1 MKPPPSLRRSR
12 RRRLPA
18 APDKLP
24 IAKLKL
30 PAGFNIEVYAAGIA
44 NARSLAEGDK
54 GTVFVGSRLVDN
66 VYAIVNKDGKRSVKV
81 IASGL
86 YRPNG
91 VAFKNGTLYIA
102 ELSKISKID
111 KVEDNL
117 DNPPKP
123 TMIYD
128 NLPKDEAHGWKFIGI
143 GPDNKL
149 YVPVGQ
155 PGNNVLHDDAHGQ
168 IRRINLDGSGA
179 EVIARGVR
187 NTVGFDWN
195 PETKQLYFTDNGRD
209 WMSEDVPEDEL
220 NRITKVGEHF
230 GAPYCLQG
238 NIVDPE
244 FGWGKSCSDYTAPVG
259 LMGPHTAALGMR
271 FYTGNMFPK
280 AYKNAIIV
288 ARHGSWNRSKKV
300 GGDVVVVKL
309 NKDGTVKSM
318 EPFITGFLEN
328 NKLYRPAGR
337 RDADEG
343 RLAAGLRRLERRGL
357 SRHLRQAEGRGAVSA
372 SRHCGRSDASRD
384 QITDTCDAWLRRLR
398 IAAYDVRARPPMRK
412 IIAALA
418 FALDRI
424 LRGAPRRSQERAAP
438 CLACHGEEGQ
448 SETENTPSLGGQQA
462 PYALIQLFMFRE
474 KLRDVRADERDGE
487 AAHRRRSA
495 HLFRFHRQTA
505 EAGAAGRAPAIP
517 RGCSARQALAQQHRC
532 NTCHNTDFSGKD
544 NVPRIANQ
552 REDYLDKTLREY
564 KDNSRHGYDGTMADV
579 MEPVTPEQI
588 GDLAYYLA
596 RVH

>member
-1 MKPPPSLRRSR
+1 MMIGSSAPRSLLLAGAFISVFTFGAAAQQPANPPPAAAAA
-12 RRRLPA
+12 A
-18 APDKLP
+18 APAPLPPGSPLIGRPADNEAAAKLAPVAPPPIAAAVDKLP
-24 IAKLKL
+24 TAKLKV
-30 PAGFNIEVYAAGIA
+30 PPGFNIEVYAAGMA

-54 GTVFVGSRLVDN
+54 GTVFVGSRLVGN
-66 VYAIVNKDGKRSVKV
+66 VYAIANKDGKRSVRTL
-81 IASGL
+81 ASGL

-102 ELSKISKID
+102 ELSKVSKID

-117 DNPPKP
+117 DASPKP

-128 NLPKDEAHGWKFIGI
+128 NLPKDEAHGWKFIAI

-168 IRRINLDGSGA
+168 IRRMNLDGSGA

-259 LMGPHTAALGMR
+259 LLGPHSAALGMR

-300 GGDVVVVKL
+300 GGDVLVVKL
-309 NKDGTVKSM
+309 NKDGTVKST
-318 EPFITGFLEN
+318 EPLITGFLEN
-328 NKLYRPAGR
+328 NSYIGRPVDVMQMKDGSLLVS
-337 RDADEG
+337 DDWN
-343 RLAAGLRRLERRGL
+343 
-357 SRHLRQAEGRGAVSA
+357 GAVY
-372 SRHCGRSDASRD
+372 RVTYGKPKV
-384 QITDTCDAWLRRLR
+384 
-398 IAAYDVRARPPMRK
+398 AA
-412 IIAALA
+412 
-418 FALDRI
+418 
-424 LRGAPRRSQERAAP
+424 Q
-438 CLACHGEEGQ
+438 
-448 SETENTPSLGGQQA
+448 
-462 PYALIQLFMFRE
+462 
-474 KLRDVRADERDGE
+474 
-487 AAHRRRSA
+487 
-495 HLFRFHRQTA
+495 
-505 EAGAAGRAPAIP
+505 
-517 RGCSARQALAQQHRC
+517 
-532 NTCHNTDFSGKD
+532 
-544 NVPRIANQ
+544 
-552 REDYLDKTLREY
+552 
-564 KDNSRHGYDGTMADV
+564 
-579 MEPVTPEQI
+579 
-588 GDLAYYLA
+588 
-596 RVH
+596 

>member
-1 MKPPPSLRRSR
+1 MIIGSSAPRSLLLAGAFICVFTFGAAAQQPANPPLAAAPAAAPALPPGSPLIGRPADNEAAAKLAPVAPPPIA
-12 RRRLPA
+12 A

-24 IAKLKL
+24 IAKLKV
-30 PAGFNIEVYAAGIA
+30 PPGFNIEVYAAGMA
-44 NARSLAEGDK
+44 NARSLAQGDK
-54 GTVFVGSRLVDN
+54 GTIFVGTRLVGN
-66 VYAIVNKDGKRSVKV
+66 VYAIANKDGKRSVRTL
-81 IASGL
+81 ASGL

-102 ELSKISKID
+102 ELSKVSKID

-117 DNPPKP
+117 DASPKP

-155 PGNNVLHDDAHGQ
+155 PGNNVLHSDAHGQ
-168 IRRINLDGSGA
+168 IRRMNLDGSGA

-220 NRITKVGEHF
+220 NRVTKVGEHF

-259 LMGPHTAALGMR
+259 LLGPHSAALGMR
-271 FYTGNMFPK
+271 FYTGSMFPK

-300 GGDVVVVKL
+300 GGDVLVVKL
-309 NKDGTVKSM
+309 NKDGTVKST

-328 NKLYRPAGR
+328 NSYIGRPVDVMQMKDGSLLVS
-337 RDADEG
+337 DDWN
-343 RLAAGLRRLERRGL
+343 
-357 SRHLRQAEGRGAVSA
+357 GAVY
-372 SRHCGRSDASRD
+372 RVTYGKPKV
-384 QITDTCDAWLRRLR
+384 
-398 IAAYDVRARPPMRK
+398 AAR
-412 IIAALA
+412 
-418 FALDRI
+418 
-424 LRGAPRRSQERAAP
+424 
-438 CLACHGEEGQ
+438 
-448 SETENTPSLGGQQA
+448 
-462 PYALIQLFMFRE
+462 
-474 KLRDVRADERDGE
+474 
-487 AAHRRRSA
+487 
-495 HLFRFHRQTA
+495 
-505 EAGAAGRAPAIP
+505 
-517 RGCSARQALAQQHRC
+517 
-532 NTCHNTDFSGKD
+532 
-544 NVPRIANQ
+544 
-552 REDYLDKTLREY
+552 
-564 KDNSRHGYDGTMADV
+564 
-579 MEPVTPEQI
+579 
-588 GDLAYYLA
+588 
-596 RVH
+596 